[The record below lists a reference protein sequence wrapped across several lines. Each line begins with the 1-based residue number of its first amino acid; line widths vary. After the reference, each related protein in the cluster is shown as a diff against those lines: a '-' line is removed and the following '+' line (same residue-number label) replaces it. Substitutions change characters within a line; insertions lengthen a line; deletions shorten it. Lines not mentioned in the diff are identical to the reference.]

1 MLKRIFASALAA
13 GVIAGVLVSLAQ
25 SVSLVPMLLEAER
38 YEMGIGMDDPGDDNN
53 ASNDTGFERTL
64 STLMA
69 NVITAVGFALML
81 AGGFTIRGGE
91 MNWRRGVVWGLAG
104 YAAFAL
110 LPGLGLPP
118 LVPGAERPDLYDSQD
133 WWLATAALSAAGIW
147 LIAFSQGRWKKA
159 VGVALLVAPHLIG
172 APRPDQVGGSAPPD
186 LAVGFAIAVFVVSAL
201 FWIVLGGLTGYFF
214 ARKPP

>member
-38 YEMGIGMDDPGDDNN
+38 YEMGIAPDDPGDDL
-53 ASNDTGFERTL
+53 DTGIERTL

-69 NVITAVGFALML
+69 NIITAAGFGLML
-81 AGGFTIRGGE
+81 AGGFALRGGD

-110 LPGLGLPP
+110 LPGIGLPP
-118 LVPGAERPDLYDSQD
+118 LVPGSERPDLYDSQD
-133 WWLATAALSAAGIW
+133 WWLATAALSVVGIW
-147 LIAFSQGRWKKA
+147 LIAFSQAPWKKA
-159 VGVALLVAPHLIG
+159 IGFVALAVPHLIG
-172 APRPDQVGGSAPPD
+172 APRPDDVGGGAPPD
-186 LAVGFAIAVFVVSAL
+186 LAFGFVVAVFIVSAL
-201 FWIVLGGLTGYFF
+201 FWIALGGLTGYFF
-214 ARKPP
+214 GRKPS